1 MFEFINRAG
10 SIKDPVVV
18 AGLYE
23 LKPCGNRRARL
34 AAAEASTPEGLSPD
48 ERKGVLVEAF
58 ASNLA
63 HFGDYKYVAETTVL
77 RPVKD
82 RPLYCLFYATRHETG
97 IEVFR
102 DYQVQAREAQSKT
115 SAAHKIRNIH
125 T

>member
-18 AGLYE
+18 AGLDE
-23 LKPCGNRRARL
+23 LMPYGNWRARL

-77 RPVKD
+77 RPD
-82 RPLYCLFYATRHETG
+82 RLSGGR
-97 IEVFR
+97 
-102 DYQVQAREAQSKT
+102 
-115 SAAHKIRNIH
+115 AAHRGADLAKAATTR
-125 T
+125 TGRDPPGGRFKQLA